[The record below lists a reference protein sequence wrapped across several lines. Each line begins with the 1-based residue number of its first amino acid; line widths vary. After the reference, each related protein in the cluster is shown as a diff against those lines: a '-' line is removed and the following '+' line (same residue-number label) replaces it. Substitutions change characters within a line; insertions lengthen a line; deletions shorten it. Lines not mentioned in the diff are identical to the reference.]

1 MRIRIVATALLA
13 AGVGLSLS
21 AQTPVPSPPRAS
33 GTPGTHPG
41 TSGTPGTPSTLVSDY
56 CAGCHSDRAK
66 AGGLSLAG
74 WDLARAEQS
83 RETTE
88 KMIRKLRAGMMPPP
102 GARRPAD
109 TQIGQLASTLE
120 MRMDALAAAS
130 PDPGWRP
137 FQRLNRGEYA
147 REIKQILDLDVD
159 VTAFLPADTISGGFD
174 NVADVQT
181 FSPTLME
188 GYLRAASRIAMLAVG
203 DPESS
208 ASQATFKLPKTASQM
223 AHVDGAP
230 LGTRGGVS
238 VEHTFPADG
247 DYVFSLEF
255 FAEPLG
261 LLYGSTTTGEQIEVS
276 IDGSRL
282 ALFDINPKMSEE
294 KTGLSVKTAPM
305 NIKAGTHRVS
315 AAFIQRFEGL
325 INDLIA
331 PIDHTMAD
339 TEIGTA
345 FGITTLPHLRSLN
358 IIGPHRVT
366 GVSETSSRRRVF
378 TCRPVSQAD
387 EPVCASEIIR
397 GLATQAYRR
406 PVSDKDFSR
415 LMVFYERGK
424 KDRTFEYGITKALEA
439 ILASPQFL
447 FRVEA
452 QPRPAAGAALPAGD
466 TYRLGDYELASRL
479 SFFLWGSG
487 PDADLLKAAGQAR
500 LSAPGGLGAQV
511 RRMLASPRA
520 SALATRFAA
529 QWLRL
534 QDLDRIIPDPILYP
548 YSDQTLSIALR
559 RETELFFESLVREDR
574 SLFELLTADYTF
586 VNERVARHY
595 GIPNVVGN
603 DFRRV
608 TVPDYRRGILGQG
621 SILTLTS
628 IATRT
633 SPVQRGKWVMEVLL
647 GTPPPPPPPNVPAL
661 EETKGT
667 SSDGRNLSVRLRME
681 QHRSNP
687 ACTSCHRVIDPLG
700 LALDNFDAT
709 GKWRV
714 NDGDVPV
721 DSTGTLFDG
730 TTVAGPAGLRDAVL
744 RHKDAFLLSYTQS
757 LMTYALGRRVEPA
770 DMPAVRHI
778 VRSAAAQDY
787 KMSAFIKGVI
797 DSAAFQMAKPPRQD
811 SPTTTL
817 GSGQGR

>member
-1 MRIRIVATALLA
+1 
-13 AGVGLSLS
+13 
-21 AQTPVPSPPRAS
+21 
-33 GTPGTHPG
+33 
-41 TSGTPGTPSTLVSDY
+41 
-56 CAGCHSDRAK
+56 
-66 AGGLSLAG
+66 
-74 WDLARAEQS
+74 
-83 RETTE
+83 
-88 KMIRKLRAGMMPPP
+88 
-102 GARRPAD
+102 
-109 TQIGQLASTLE
+109 
-120 MRMDALAAAS
+120 
-130 PDPGWRP
+130 
-137 FQRLNRGEYA
+137 
-147 REIKQILDLDVD
+147 
-159 VTAFLPADTISGGFD
+159 
-174 NVADVQT
+174 
-181 FSPTLME
+181 
-188 GYLRAASRIAMLAVG
+188 
-203 DPESS
+203 
-208 ASQATFKLPKTASQM
+208 
-223 AHVDGAP
+223 
-230 LGTRGGVS
+230 
-238 VEHTFPADG
+238 
-247 DYVFSLEF
+247 
-255 FAEPLG
+255 
-261 LLYGSTTTGEQIEVS
+261 
-276 IDGSRL
+276 
-282 ALFDINPKMSEE
+282 
-294 KTGLSVKTAPM
+294 
-305 NIKAGTHRVS
+305 
-315 AAFIQRFEGL
+315 
-325 INDLIA
+325 
-331 PIDHTMAD
+331 
-339 TEIGTA
+339 
-345 FGITTLPHLRSLN
+345 
-358 IIGPHRVT
+358 
-366 GVSETSSRRRVF
+366 
-378 TCRPVSQAD
+378 
-387 EPVCASEIIR
+387 
-397 GLATQAYRR
+397 
-406 PVSDKDFSR
+406 
-415 LMVFYERGK
+415 
-424 KDRTFEYGITKALEA
+424 
-439 ILASPQFL
+439 
-447 FRVEA
+447 
-452 QPRPAAGAALPAGD
+452 
-466 TYRLGDYELASRL
+466 
-479 SFFLWGSG
+479 
-487 PDADLLKAAGQAR
+487 
-500 LSAPGGLGAQV
+500 
-511 RRMLASPRA
+511 MLASPRA

-667 SSDGRNLSVRLRME
+667 SGDGRNLSVRLRME